1 MPQLG
6 AMAGGM
12 AAGAG
17 AAGAAAAGGGSFAS
31 MVGNAA
37 GMLNKA
43 KEMGG
48 GMVDATV
55 SNRFDAFRGY
65 RSMGSR
71 MMEGDF
77 RGVARDYIRAQDPR
91 TGNFDAAR
99 LYRNDQDEESVN
111 GEIGFLRAVI
121 AEKER
126 RLGE

>member
-12 AAGAG
+12 AAGPG
-17 AAGAAAAGGGSFAS
+17 AAAGGGSFAS

-37 GMLNKA
+37 GMLNKV

-48 GMVDATV
+48 DMAEAKVTD
-55 SNRFDAFRGY
+55 RFDAFRGY
-65 RSMGSR
+65 RSIGSR

-77 RGVARDYIRAQDPR
+77 RGVARDYVRAQDPR
-91 TGNFDAAR
+91 TGKFDAAR